1 MKTKSFWGLLVLL
14 CFASVACATEDP
26 AVAPSP
32 TGSAPATPGEEGTP
46 DTDPLV
52 LSEGTT
58 ANGMDY
64 RLVVVPGDPVCVQL
78 RRMDEVGDFMLCDE
92 DSEQDFN
99 GDDRL
104 RYAFGGL
111 NPEQVPKFIIGIT
124 AEDVARVVINLP
136 DGESPAVTTEESSEA
151 PGRRFFV
158 VMLNPEPAQEIQ
170 AIRGLDSAGK
180 TVAGFSLGE
189 PDGDGPSPLPTG

>member
-1 MKTKSFWGLLVLL
+1 MKSKLIVLLVLL
-14 CFASVACATEDP
+14 CFATAACATEDP

-32 TGSAPATPGEEGTP
+32 SGSASPTPGEEGTP

-52 LSEGTT
+52 LGEGIT
-58 ANGMDY
+58 ANGMSY
-64 RLVVVPGDPVCVQL
+64 RLVVTPGDPVCVQL
-78 RRMDEVGDFMLCDE
+78 RRTDDAGDFLLCDE
-92 DSEQDFN
+92 KSEQDFN

-104 RYAFGGL
+104 RYMFGGL

-124 AEDVARVVINLP
+124 AEDVARVVVNLP
-136 DGESPAVTTEESSEA
+136 DGESPAVATEESSAA

-180 TVAGFSLGE
+180 TVAGFSFGE
-189 PDGDGPSPLPTG
+189 PEGPGPSPLPTG

>member
-1 MKTKSFWGLLVLL
+1 MKTKVVPVVLML
-14 CFASVACATEDP
+14 MCLASVACATEDP

-32 TGSAPATPGEEGTP
+32 SDSPSATPGEEGTP
-46 DTDPLV
+46 DSDPLV

-64 RLVVVPGDPVCVQL
+64 RLILTPGDPVCVQL
-78 RRMDEVGDFMLCDE
+78 RRMDEEGDFMLCDE

-124 AEDVARVVINLP
+124 AEDVARVVVNLA
-136 DGESPAVTTEESSEA
+136 DGESPAVATEQSSEA

-158 VMLNPEPAQEIQ
+158 VMLDPEPAQHIL
-170 AIRGLDSAGK
+170 AIRGLDAAGK

-189 PDGDGPSPLPTG
+189 PGGDGPSPLPTG